1 VNWRRASTTSYDWA
15 YPAHQCALWVR
26 SGHFA
31 SSDQC
36 PLYRRRRTLVE
47 RAGMSAL
54 CYKQTHAVQ
63 RKTDPRGQLYIRL
76 PTAST
81 RTCAS
86 HKSKIGG
93 DQLVRPFATAPIDLG
108 GNCIN
113 QVAV

>member
-1 VNWRRASTTSYDWA
+1 M
-15 YPAHQCALWVR
+15 
-26 SGHFA
+26 
-31 SSDQC
+31 
-36 PLYRRRRTLVE
+36 

-108 GNCIN
+108 GNQALRIPLSSNCMLGVIRLKASSVTKN
-113 QVAV
+113 DASIAPSCPQNRTAHRVASNERL

>member
-1 VNWRRASTTSYDWA
+1 MPILVGISKPGLSDY
-15 YPAHQCALWVR
+15 
-26 SGHFA
+26 SGIFSA
-31 SSDQC
+31 SSEADPD
-36 PLYRRRRTLVE
+36 PLYPQKRTPLSATSFATLYYSRRLD
-47 RAGMSAL
+47 AGHSP
-54 CYKQTHAVQ
+54 T
-63 RKTDPRGQLYIRL
+63 RKTDPHGQLYIRL

>member
-1 VNWRRASTTSYDWA
+1 
-15 YPAHQCALWVR
+15 
-26 SGHFA
+26 
-31 SSDQC
+31 
-36 PLYRRRRTLVE
+36 
-47 RAGMSAL
+47 MSAIAMSAMGH
-54 CYKQTHAVQ
+54 KQTHAVQ

-86 HKSKIGG
+86 YKSKIGV

-108 GNCIN
+108 GNCMN

>member
-1 VNWRRASTTSYDWA
+1 MEGPCADSVEKREPASDLAIVVVDSLKRLTPTGR
-15 YPAHQCALWVR
+15 LEKR
-26 SGHFA
+26 
-31 SSDQC
+31 
-36 PLYRRRRTLVE
+36 
-47 RAGMSAL
+47 
-54 CYKQTHAVQ
+54 THAVQ

-86 HKSKIGG
+86 HKSKVGG
-93 DQLVRPFATAPIDLG
+93 DQLVRPLATASIDLG

>member
-1 VNWRRASTTSYDWA
+1 MTRWKMPFQRELIEQRSRFDLPMSHHERQSCASTRLNHSCSCVATPFFNTID
-15 YPAHQCALWVR
+15 H
-26 SGHFA
+26 
-31 SSDQC
+31 
-36 PLYRRRRTLVE
+36 
-47 RAGMSAL
+47 
-54 CYKQTHAVQ
+54 KQTHAVQ
-63 RKTDPRGQLYIRL
+63 RKTNPRGQLYIRL

-108 GNCIN
+108 GNCMN